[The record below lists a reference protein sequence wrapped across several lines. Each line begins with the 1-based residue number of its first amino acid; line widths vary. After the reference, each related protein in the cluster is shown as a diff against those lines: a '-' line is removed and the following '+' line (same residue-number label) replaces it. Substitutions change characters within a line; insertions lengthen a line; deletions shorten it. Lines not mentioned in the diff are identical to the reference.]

1 MTEKSENQREE
12 SDSPK
17 VLQRLGNIAQ
27 WQHNVYNTIEPFSTA
42 TEMAAQVDV
51 NHATK

>member
-1 MTEKSENQREE
+1 MTEKCENQREE

-27 WQHNVYNTIEPFSTA
+27 WQHNVYNTIEPFSTG